1 MEQVTVTTM
10 LKLASTIYGQD
21 EYTDLHRALLSRHS
35 ITVRGIYGSFL
46 AFVIKYVQD
55 TLESPLLVIVPDS
68 DAAEKLVD
76 DLRMLSRPALT
87 AYLPSDEVVPF
98 DRGLFTPA
106 LYSMRLNALSDLVE
120 KRARVLV
127 TTPPALL
134 RRVPDPESLRQNIL
148 HLKVGEDLEREL
160 LLDWL
165 VEGGYER
172 VGTIEEIGQFSA
184 RGGIVD
190 VFSFESDGPIRI
202 EYFGDTIESIREFD
216 VLSQLSTREIQSVR
230 LVGQG
235 PQTRSGACLLD
246 YFPEN
251 TLLFWENSEQ
261 DRKILNEWWEQAVQR
276 FEEHQEELELTSIED
291 HYVPLS
297 ELLHRL
303 KGYRRIEHTH
313 LGRMEIGDVH
323 FNAHP
328 PAAFRGNMKLFL
340 EHIQKFFDRQR
351 DGTAGQLY
359 VLYEGAAARER
370 LEEIL
375 EAELGFLP
383 PIHFIEGELH
393 QGFYLPTPHIEVL
406 TEHEIFNR
414 LKARR
419 RKRRLRVSGSLIRSL
434 NSLNYGD
441 YVVHVDYGIGRYLGL
456 ERITVAGRERDV
468 IKIQYEDNDILY
480 VTLDNLNR
488 IQKYVSE
495 EGYRPRLTRL
505 GSPEW
510 ERVKKRTRKAVENIA
525 RELVQLYARRMSQQG
540 HAFSPDTLWQKE
552 LEASFPYEDTPDQIR
567 ATREVKRDMEA
578 AKPMDRLICGDVGYG
593 KTEIAIR
600 AAFKA
605 VMDGKQ
611 VAVLV
616 PTTILAQQH
625 FHTFRERMVNFP
637 ITIEV
642 LSRFRTPKDQ
652 KDILQRLANGEID
665 IVIGTHRLL
674 SEDVRFKDLGLL
686 IVDEE
691 QRFGVTHK
699 EKLKQIKI
707 TVDTLTMTA
716 TPIPRT
722 LHMALMGARDLSNVD
737 TPPSNRHPVITEI
750 TTWDRHLIYRAI
762 TYEIERGGQVF
773 FVHNRVQTIDGV
785 AAMLNTIVPRARI
798 AVAHGQMR
806 ERQLEKIMND
816 FYHRRYDVLVATMII
831 ENGLDIPNC
840 NTIII
845 NRADQFGLAQLYQL
859 RGRVGRSDRQAYAYF
874 IIPPQE
880 RLNETALK
888 RLYAIEEF
896 ADLGS
901 GLKIAMRD
909 LEIRG
914 AGNLLGHQQ
923 SGFINAV
930 GYDLYQKI
938 LQEAVETIQQETLPE
953 TFWETRM
960 PTVDAKV
967 EVDAE
972 MYLPDDYVNSP
983 HEKVMIYHRLL
994 NLDNLHHI
1002 DNLVKELR
1010 DRFGPLPEPTRK
1022 LIEMVKIKK
1031 LASRHYIKQVKIHK
1045 SKMFLYFD
1053 ERATEKEPFIE
1064 QVLSKFVRQTMTE
1077 IFFSQG
1083 NELKVTVD
1091 VKGRTELDRMSFAK
1105 NFLLNL

>member
-1 MEQVTVTTM
+1 MEKFALKTM
-10 LKLASTIYGQD
+10 LKLAALIYGQD
-21 EYTDLHRALLSRHS
+21 EFNDFYRALISQQRIKL
-35 ITVRGIYGSFL
+35 RGIYGSFL
-46 AFVIKYVQD
+46 AFVVKYVQD
-55 TLESPLLVIVPDS
+55 TFETPLLVITPDS

-76 DLRMLSRPALT
+76 DLQTLT
-87 AYLPSDEVVPF
+87 NPSLTTYLPSDEVVPF

-106 LYSMRLNALSDLVE
+106 LYSMRLNALSNIVE
-120 KRARVLV
+120 NKARILV
-127 TTPPALL
+127 TTPQALL
-134 RRVPDPESLRQNIL
+134 RRVPQPDALKQHIL
-148 HLKVGEDLEREL
+148 HLNVGEDLEREL
-160 LLDWL
+160 LIDWL
-165 VEGGYER
+165 INSGYER
-172 VGTIEEIGQFSA
+172 VGTIEELGQFSA

-190 VFSFESDGPIRI
+190 VFSFESDVPVRI

-216 VLSQLSTREIQSVR
+216 VLSQLSTREIKSVR
-230 LVGQG
+230 LVGQS
-235 PQTRSGACLLD
+235 PQTDATACLLD
-246 YFPEN
+246 YFPDN
-251 TLLFWENSEQ
+251 SLIFWEDSEQ
-261 DRKILNEWWEQAVQR
+261 VRKLLKEWWEQATER
-276 FEEHQEELELTSIED
+276 FEERRQELDITDIEQHYIPLASLLSRLE
-291 HYVPLS
+291 
-297 ELLHRL
+297 R
-303 KGYRRIEHTH
+303 YRQIEHSH
-313 LGRMEIGDVH
+313 FGKMELADVH
-323 FNAHP
+323 FNANP
-328 PAAFRGNMKLFL
+328 PASFRGNMKLFL
-340 EHIQKFFDRQR
+340 SHIEKFLQPHGNESR
-351 DGTAGQLY
+351 GQLF
-359 VLYEGAAARER
+359 VLHEGPAARER
-370 LEEIL
+370 LEDIL
-375 EAELGFLP
+375 EAELGYLP
-383 PIHFIEGELH
+383 PIQFIEGELH
-393 QGFYLPTPHIEVL
+393 QGFYLPSYHIEVL
-406 TEHEIFNR
+406 TEHEIFHR
-414 LKARR
+414 LKTRR
-419 RKRRLRVSGSLIRSL
+419 RKRRIRVSGSLIRSL

-441 YVVHVDYGIGRYLGL
+441 FVVHVDYGIGKYMGL
-456 ERITVAGRERDV
+456 ERIQIAGRERDV
-468 IKIQYEDNDILY
+468 IKILYEDNDILY
-480 VTLDNLNR
+480 VNLDNLNR

-495 EGYRPRLTRL
+495 EGFQPKLTRL

-525 RELVQLYARRMSQQG
+525 RELVQLYAQRMAQKG

-567 ATREVKRDMEA
+567 ATQEVKRDMESP
-578 AKPMDRLICGDVGYG
+578 KPMDRLICGDVGYG

-625 FHTFRERMVNFP
+625 FHTFRERMANFP
-637 ITIEV
+637 VNIEV
-642 LSRFRTPKDQ
+642 LSRFRTPREQ
-652 KDILQRLANGEID
+652 KDILQRLASGEID
-665 IVIGTHRLL
+665 IIIGTHRLL
-674 SEDVRFKDLGLL
+674 SNDVQFKDLGLL

-691 QRFGVTHK
+691 QRFGVSHK
-699 EKLKQIKI
+699 EKLKKIKV
-707 TVDTLTMTA
+707 TVDTLTLTA

-785 AAMLNTIVPRARI
+785 AAMLKNIVPRARI

-816 FYHRRYDVLVATMII
+816 FYHRKYDVLVATMII

-859 RGRVGRSDRQAYAYF
+859 RGRVGRSDRQAYAYL

-880 RLNETALK
+880 RLNETAIK

-896 ADLGS
+896 GDLGS

-938 LQEAVETIQQETLPE
+938 LQEAVEDLQQETLPDAYL
-953 TFWETRM
+953 ETRM
-960 PTVDAKV
+960 PKVDAKV
-967 EVDAE
+967 DIDTE

-983 HEKVMIYHRLL
+983 NEKVMIYHRLL
-994 NLDNLHHI
+994 NLDNLHLI
-1002 DNLVKELR
+1002 DNLVRELR
-1010 DRFGPLPEPTRK
+1010 DRFGPLPEPTQK

-1031 LASRHYIKQVKIHK
+1031 LASQLYIKQVKIHQQ
-1045 SKMFLYFD
+1045 KMILIFD
-1053 ERATEKEPFIE
+1053 ERATEKELFIE
-1064 QVLSKFVRQTMTE
+1064 QVLPKFVNQNMAN

-1083 NELKVTVD
+1083 KELKVTVHL
-1091 VKGRTELDRMSFAK
+1091 KGRSDLDRISFAK